1 MTGLKDNWLKDNWLR
16 VNWVG
21 DRERWLLWTPV
32 LLGAGATAYLTAGQE
47 PLPWIGGIL
56 GILSAI
62 AALTLR
68 RKDETFAATLAAV
81 ALFAVG
87 FQLAALR
94 SDGASGPVLQRGTGA
109 VEVVGVLR
117 DLERRGARARMTIE
131 PSEIKGR
138 TDGAL
143 PDGTVPDLVRITI
156 ADSLAGDIAVGDRI
170 AVRAVLRPPGRA
182 THPGGFDFRRW
193 AWFRRLGGTGYAIG
207 APQLLGVGEGASIGT
222 SLHALRQTIADR
234 VRAAVPGE
242 VGDIAV
248 AVITGDRGGV
258 SEESLN
264 AMRDSGLA
272 HLLAISGLHLGLV
285 ATTIFFLMRLL
296 FALSETMALQ
306 YPIKKWAAG
315 AALAGSFVYL
325 LISGGTVPTQRAFIM
340 TGLVL
345 IAVMADRQAISMRLV
360 AIAATVVL
368 LIHPE
373 AVIGPGFQMS
383 FAAVVALVA
392 VYEAFGKRF
401 RAAFEGLGHAAGPA
415 RYAVGV
421 LITTLVATLA
431 TMPFV
436 LHHFGRIA
444 TLGVVSNL
452 LAVPLMAFLIMPM
465 ALLGVVAMPFGLEG
479 PFLGVMGWGIGQ
491 VLWIAQ
497 TMAAWDLA
505 HASFPTLSG
514 PALAAMA
521 IGGLWLALWR
531 SRWRV
536 LGVAPV
542 LAGLLLFPLQR
553 APDILV
559 AESGRLV
566 ALRQPDGGYSFSTT
580 RRENFVRESWAASY
594 GVEPGGDQGAPWPGR
609 DGLCDALGCTVA
621 RDGAVIAISL
631 DPRSLPA
638 DCRRSDILV
647 AAFPVRRANCPGPER
662 VIDFF
667 ALRRGGTHSIAF
679 GRGGIRIDMVDPPGK
694 SRPWAEDPW
703 AEVPWAVP
711 DGLEDWRD

>member
-1 MTGLKDNWLKDNWLR
+1 MRGLKDSWLRGNWL
-16 VNWVG
+16 G

-32 LLGAGATAYLTAGQE
+32 LLGAGAAAYLTAGQE
-47 PLPWIGGIL
+47 PVPWIGGGL
-56 GILSAI
+56 GILSVI
-62 AALTLR
+62 AAVILR
-68 RKDETFAATLAAV
+68 RKDETFAAALAAV
-81 ALFAVG
+81 ALFAFG

-94 SDGASGPVLQRGTGA
+94 SDGASGPVLERGTGA
-109 VEVVGVLR
+109 VEIVGVLR
-117 DLERRGARARMTIE
+117 DLERRGARARMTVE
-131 PSEIKGR
+131 PAEIR
-138 TDGAL
+138 DRSSGAFAVETL
-143 PDGTVPDLVRITI
+143 PDLVRITI
-156 ADSLAGDIAVGDRI
+156 ADSLVGDIVVGDKI
-170 AVRAVLRPPGRA
+170 AIRAVLRPPGRA

-207 APQLLGVGEGASIGT
+207 QPQILGVGESASIAT
-222 SLHALRQTIADR
+222 SLHALRQTIAKR

-258 SEESLN
+258 SEDSLN

-285 ATTIFFLMRLL
+285 ATTIFFLVRML
-296 FALSETMALQ
+296 FALSESMALH

-315 AALAGSFVYL
+315 AALAGSFIYL

-373 AVIGPGFQMS
+373 SVIGPGFQMS

-401 RAAFEGLGHAAGPA
+401 RGAFAGWGHAAGPA

-421 LITTLVATLA
+421 LITTLIATLA
-431 TMPFV
+431 TTPFV

-479 PFLGVMGWGIGQ
+479 PFLGIMGWGIGQ
-491 VLWIAQ
+491 VLWIA
-497 TMAAWDLA
+497 TSIAAWDLA

-514 PALAAMA
+514 PGLAAMA
-521 IGGLWLALWR
+521 VGGLWLALWR
-531 SRWRV
+531 ERWRT

-542 LAGLLLFPLQR
+542 LFGLLLFPLQQT
-553 APDILV
+553 PDILV

-566 ALRQPDGGYSFSTT
+566 AVRQPEGGYSFSTI
-580 RRENFVRESWAASY
+580 RRETFVRESWAASY
-594 GVEPGGDQGAPWPGR
+594 GVERDLDRGAPWPGR
-609 DGLCDALGCTVA
+609 DGHCDAFGCTVA
-621 RDGAVIAISL
+621 RDGAVIAFSR

-638 DCRRSDILV
+638 DCRRADILV
-647 AAFPVRRANCPGPER
+647 AGYPVRRANCPGPER

-667 ALRRGGTHSIAF
+667 ALRRGGAHSIAF
-679 GRGGIRIDMVDPPGK
+679 TRGGVRIEMVDPPGK

-703 AEVPWAVP
+703 LEVPWAVP
-711 DGLEDWRD
+711 DGVEEWRD